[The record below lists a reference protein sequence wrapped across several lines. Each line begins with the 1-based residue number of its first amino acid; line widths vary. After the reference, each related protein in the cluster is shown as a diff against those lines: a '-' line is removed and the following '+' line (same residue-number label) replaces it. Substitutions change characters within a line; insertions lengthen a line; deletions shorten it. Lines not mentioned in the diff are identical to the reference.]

1 MKKKFIIIGALAIMA
16 VLLFVGSCSTISST
30 QRGIKTTFGRASETV
45 LTPGLHF
52 KIPFAQG
59 IKKYSM
65 APADCEITFTMG
77 EDSAVTSDMQSVSL
91 TSDVFW
97 YYDETRLYDAATKYT
112 ESSLKNAIQKTL
124 LASVKE
130 AVGKYTIYQIVENQD
145 KITNEIAESLKSK
158 MASYPIVISQV
169 TISNWNWSQAFD
181 DQIDE
186 TMKATQRVKIAE
198 QELQITEQEA
208 QKQIKEAEAEKE
220 ATLIKANAEK
230 ETTLIKA
237 NAEKEKALIKAQT
250 DLETAKL
257 EAEAKKVAADAEAY
271 YNAKLSENLEVE
283 LALRELE
290 VRSEEIAKWD
300 GKYVSTY
307 QYGTIPVTSGSLIG
321 PSN

>member
-1 MKKKFIIIGALAIMA
+1 MKRNKKLIALVVIGIIII
-16 VLLFVGSCSTISST
+16 LLFIGSCSTISST
-30 QRGIKTTFGRASETV
+30 QRGIKTTFGKASENV

-52 KIPFAQG
+52 KVPFVQG

-65 APADCEITFTMG
+65 APSDCEITFTMG

-97 YYDETRLYDAATKYT
+97 YYDESRLYDAATRYT

-145 KITNEIAESLKSK
+145 KITTEIAESLKSK
-158 MASYPIVISQV
+158 MSSYPVVISQV

-198 QELQITEQEA
+198 QELQITEQES

-230 ETTLIKA
+230 ER
-237 NAEKEKALIKAQT
+237 ALIKAQT

-271 YNAKLSENLEVE
+271 YNAKLAENLEVE

-290 VRSEEIAKWD
+290 VKSEEIAKWD

-321 PSN
+321 PTN